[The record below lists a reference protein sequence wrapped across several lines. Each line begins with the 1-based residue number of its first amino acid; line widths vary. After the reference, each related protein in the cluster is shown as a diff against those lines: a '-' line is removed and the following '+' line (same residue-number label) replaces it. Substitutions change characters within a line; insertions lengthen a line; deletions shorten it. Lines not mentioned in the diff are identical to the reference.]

1 MPRLLKASFA
11 FGKELIKLLLERER
25 TYETISEDLGT
36 QEVELGLRRST
47 KVDLQKTVQ
56 GEP

>member
-1 MPRLLKASFA
+1 M
-11 FGKELIKLLLERER
+11 
-25 TYETISEDLGT
+25 T

-56 GEP
+56 GEVWNPEVQRKPQVTHK